1 MTEIAN
7 IRASGL
13 IVMKPHDGDTL
24 RWVRVTDGTDN
35 ILMVSRGGKA
45 IQFAETDVRVMGRA
59 AAGVRGMKVASGD
72 SLIEGCVAGKDD
84 LYVFTVGENGMGKI
98 SALEDYR
105 EQGRGGSGVK
115 VGATTEKTGHV
126 IGAFTLTDAQKK
138 NGSVILISKD
148 GQTVRVPLADVRI
161 TGRTTQGVILAKLKN
176 PKDAFTSA
184 TVIDITEIEDESG
197 DTLEET
203 VA

>member
-1 MTEIAN
+1 
-7 IRASGL
+7 
-13 IVMKPHDGDTL
+13 
-24 RWVRVTDGTDN
+24 
-35 ILMVSRGGKA
+35 
-45 IQFAETDVRVMGRA
+45 
-59 AAGVRGMKVASGD
+59 MKVASGD

-161 TGRTTQGVILAKLKN
+161 TGRTTQ
-176 PKDAFTSA
+176 
-184 TVIDITEIEDESG
+184 
-197 DTLEET
+197 
-203 VA
+203 